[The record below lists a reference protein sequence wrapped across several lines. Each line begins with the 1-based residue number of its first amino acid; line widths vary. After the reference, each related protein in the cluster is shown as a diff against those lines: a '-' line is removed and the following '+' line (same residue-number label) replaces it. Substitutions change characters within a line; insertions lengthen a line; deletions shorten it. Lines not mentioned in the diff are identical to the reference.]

1 MSLIILIS
9 FYSLNEH
16 LGMMV
21 HEVHKKPYNKKIFI
35 YLVTIMNFNKK
46 ICTFKFVII
55 WLKKS
60 KKLPC
65 LHFQKKNLIFSSYF
79 QWIHFYLILIAHIL
93 PSLIFWVTE
102 IILHI
107 IYRFFCSLLC
117 NPLLCVRKKYVPYKK
132 KRIWMPVDQ
141 LVPRLV

>member
-55 WLKKS
+55 WLKK
-60 KKLPC
+60 
-65 LHFQKKNLIFSSYF
+65 
-79 QWIHFYLILIAHIL
+79 
-93 PSLIFWVTE
+93 
-102 IILHI
+102 
-107 IYRFFCSLLC
+107 
-117 NPLLCVRKKYVPYKK
+117 
-132 KRIWMPVDQ
+132 
-141 LVPRLV
+141 